1 MEAPMQPNELLAA
14 WLKDAY
20 AMEKAMIPVLENYAN
35 DAKDHPDIRDRDLR
49 HVEETRRHADL
60 VKACLSHLGEKPSR
74 AKSALGQVMGRV
86 QAMGTAPFRD
96 ELMKNVISDY
106 ASEQFEI
113 ASYKALIAAARATGE
128 ERIAGVC
135 EEILA
140 DEEEMAAWLDQHM
153 ASAARES
160 LAEETERD

>member
-1 MEAPMQPNELLAA
+1 MQANELLAT

-20 AMEKAMIPVLENYAN
+20 AMEKALIPVLENHAN
-35 DAKDHPDIRDRDLR
+35 DAKDHPDVRERDLR
-49 HVEETRRHADL
+49 HVEETKRHADL
-60 VKACLSHLGEKPSR
+60 VEECLAQLGEKPSR
-74 AKSALGQVMGRV
+74 AKSAWGQIMGRV

-96 ELMKNVISDY
+96 ELMKNFISDY
-106 ASEQFEI
+106 ATEQFEI

-128 ERIAGVC
+128 EGIADVC

-140 DEEEMAAWLDQHM
+140 DEEEMAAWLDEHM

-160 LAEETERD
+160 LAEEAERD

>member
-1 MEAPMQPNELLAA
+1 MQHHNELLST

-20 AMEKAMIPVLENYAN
+20 AMEKALIPVLENHAN
-35 DAKDHPDIRDRDLR
+35 DAKDHPDVRDRDLR
-49 HVEETRRHADL
+49 HAEETKRHAELVEE
-60 VKACLSHLGEKPSR
+60 CLAQLGEKPSR
-74 AKSALGQVMGRV
+74 AKSAWAQIMGRV

-96 ELMKNVISDY
+96 ELMKNFISDY
-106 ASEQFEI
+106 ATEQFEI

-128 ERIAGVC
+128 EGIASVC

-140 DEEEMAAWLDQHM
+140 DEEEMAAWLDEHM

-160 LAEETERD
+160 LAEDRERD